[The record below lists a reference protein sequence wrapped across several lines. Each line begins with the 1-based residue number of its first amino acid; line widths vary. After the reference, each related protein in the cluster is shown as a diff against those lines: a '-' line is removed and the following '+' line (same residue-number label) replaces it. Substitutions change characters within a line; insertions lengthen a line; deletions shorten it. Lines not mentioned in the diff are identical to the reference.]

1 MIEVNQ
7 IIKNLI
13 PTEPVTVIKVQA
25 LGNMYSIRYTGVT
38 TNKTSS
44 KVITKEQFE
53 SLEVLTSEGE
63 FNFKGN
69 PEKFV
74 MYAEAERIHSAYQF
88 DPLFAINCSVVDP
101 LPHQVEAVYK
111 FLLPQPKIRFLLA
124 DDTGAGK
131 TIMTGLLLKE
141 LIMRGIV
148 ERILIITPGGL
159 TKQWQED
166 EMGVK
171 FNIPFTLVN
180 RSLFTADPNI
190 FRTANKIVTSID
202 FISREDVLSVV
213 SNTSWDMVIFDESHK
228 LSAYEYGQK
237 TYKSKRYETAYV
249 LSQQCEHMLLLTATP
264 HRGRTDTFKKLLQ
277 LLDEDI
283 FATDDVATERV
294 KELSKDG
301 LNKFFIRRLKG
312 DMKDWNGNPLY
323 KNRFTKTISY
333 QLTPEEKYLYD
344 QVTNYLT
351 QRKEEAT
358 EEKNIHVTLA
368 LAVMQ
373 RRLVSS
379 IFAIKNTLFKRWNA
393 LQGIVDE
400 VNKNPNI
407 WKQRQ
412 KLELVDVDNMDQYD
426 DLEDDEK
433 DALDNILSD
442 PKKFKLFTTSKSLG
456 EIANEAQEVKRLYD
470 IANQLYNQNQEE
482 KKYIQLKEL
491 LKSQGVIYGQ
501 KLVIFTEHKDTLL
514 YLQERLTNNGYKVA
528 VIHGG
533 LSVDDR
539 RASQWQFMAP
549 DTQILIATD
558 AAGEGINLQFC
569 RLLINWDIPW
579 NPNRLEQRMG
589 RIHRY
594 VQKEDVLVF
603 NMVADNTR
611 EGQVLSKLLTK
622 LDIIRESMGDDRVY
636 DVIQD
641 VLKDVSLEAIISSV
655 FDGKKSDLD
664 LFLNQNNQ
672 QLESEFKNRIE
683 EQQNA
688 IAHSEV
694 DYKDARILKE
704 DSDEKRLQPI
714 YIQLFFERAF
724 RYLGGQYDA
733 VQKGI
738 YKITSIPD
746 ILSKQLKESYNI
758 LADNLSQLLF
768 CFDKQI
774 FLDYQNT
781 AAILG
786 KVHYINPGN
795 ALFDALVD
803 CVRKE
808 FKEEMLK
815 GTILVSPEDTEE
827 YFAFFVKN
835 QITDNR
841 PNKGDD
847 SIANELLSFIYQTT
861 DGSYHS
867 TSPAKFLDLHAPSQF
882 AKEILPPETVQ
893 SHEVMSWAFE
903 NITLPLF
910 EETKVKVEE
919 DSAKRQEYLRTAFS
933 QIIMDLDIAINEMQM
948 KAFMGDMKLQEK
960 LLHKIERKKEL
971 MHKREERIAEMG
983 QMTEVSPKEPEIIGC
998 AYVVPLSQVEYE
1010 QHFHMKRDEE
1020 VEAIAMQVA
1029 MEYETSQGRTPG
1041 DVSKQ
1046 NLGYDIKSIDAYEMK
1061 RYIEVKG
1068 RATTDGVMLSEN
1080 EWNRLA
1086 QLGNKAWLYIVVNC
1100 KTTPELYRIQNPAE
1114 RLSFEKMSKGVQ
1126 YYLPLE
1132 EWQQKYIKKL
1142 TAIFDTIEYQTS
1154 DVVSVMFAHQSTE
1167 AWTTLCNSIL
1177 GARMNIT
1184 GSWPMDTEM
1193 ANRSL
1198 GLAAAALESSVT
1210 VSCRPSERNGF
1221 ETFKRVKKAIETKV
1235 TEEVNALYELG
1246 FRGADLLTAC
1256 FGQAV
1261 SEFGKYETVEKADGS
1276 EVTVGELLELA
1287 RTAAFNALLRGFDGD
1302 EYTRFYIGWL
1312 QMNGIG
1318 DTDFDDAA
1326 KFARVGMSVNIS
1338 DIFDKHLL
1346 IRTGNKQHLATYK
1359 ERVVKDKLGIE
1370 ASDPLIDQVHR
1381 AMDNWHSGDR
1391 GKLLRHIKVV
1401 GSEASSPFWRV
1412 LASLKELL
1420 PEGDDLTQVQGL
1432 ISNSADLIQHCSDE
1446 ITYTQGTLFE

>member
-1 MIEVNQ
+1 MVEVNQ
-7 IIKNLI
+7 IVKNLI
-13 PTEPVTVIKVQA
+13 PSEPVMINKVQA
-25 LGNMYSIRYTGVT
+25 LGKMYSIRYTGINS
-38 TNKTSS
+38 NKSS
-44 KVITKEQFE
+44 TKVITKDQFDT
-53 SLEVLTSEGE
+53 LEVLASEGE

-74 MYAEAERIHSAYQF
+74 LYAEAERIHSAYQF

-141 LIMRGIV
+141 LLIRGIV
-148 ERILIITPGGL
+148 ERILIVTPGGL

-180 RSLFTADPNI
+180 RTTFNSDPNI

-202 FISREDVLSVV
+202 FISRDDVLSVV
-213 SNTSWDMVIFDESHK
+213 SNTSWDIIIFDESHK

-237 TYKSKRYETAYV
+237 IYKSRRYEAAYV

-283 FATDDVATERV
+283 FATDDVASERV

-301 LNKFFIRRLKG
+301 LNKFFIRRLKE
-312 DMKDWNGNPLY
+312 DMKDWEGNPLY
-323 KNRFTKTISY
+323 KNRYTRTISY

-358 EEKNIHVTLA
+358 EERNIHVTLA

-379 IFAIKNTLFKRWNA
+379 IFAIKNTLYKRWIA

-426 DLEDDEK
+426 ELEDDEK

-442 PKKFKLFTTSKSLG
+442 PKKFKLFTTSKSLN
-456 EIANEAQEVKRLYD
+456 EIAQEAQEVKRLYD
-470 IANQLYNQNQEE
+470 IANRLYHQNQEE

-491 LKSQGVIYGQ
+491 LKSQGVIDGE

-514 YLQERLTNNGYKVA
+514 YLQERLTNNGYRVA

-539 RASQWQFMAP
+539 RAAQWEFMSP
-549 DTQILIATD
+549 ETQILIATD

-594 VQKEDVLVF
+594 GQKEDVLVF

-611 EGQVLSKLLTK
+611 EGQVLAKLLTK
-622 LDIIRESMGDDRVY
+622 LDVIRESMGDDRVY

-655 FDGKKSDLD
+655 FDGKESDLD
-664 LFLNQNNQ
+664 HFLDRNNQ
-672 QLESEFKNRIE
+672 ELEVDFRQRIE
-683 EQQNA
+683 EQQNT
-688 IAHSEV
+688 IAHSPV

-724 RYLGGQYDA
+724 HYLGGNYQR
-733 VQKGI
+733 VQEGI
-738 YKITSIPD
+738 YQIITLPEIVG
-746 ILSKQLKESYNI
+746 KQLKDKYNI
-758 LADNLSQLLF
+758 LPDLVGHLLF

-795 ALFDALVD
+795 ALFDALID
-803 CVRKE
+803 CVRHD

-815 GTILVSPEDTEE
+815 GTVLVSPEDTEE
-827 YFAFFVKN
+827 YFAFFVKS
-835 QITDNR
+835 QIIDNR
-841 PNKGDD
+841 PNRGDE
-847 SIANELLSFIYQTT
+847 SVANELLSFIYTKP
-861 DGSYHS
+861 DGNYAC
-867 TSPAKFLDLHAPSQF
+867 TSPAKFLDLHAPAQF
-882 AKEILPPETVQ
+882 AKEILPPQPVKNE
-893 SHEVMSWAFE
+893 EVTSWSFE
-903 NITLPLF
+903 NITLPLL
-910 EETKVKVEE
+910 EETQSKVEE
-919 DSAKRQEYLRTAFS
+919 DSSKRIEYLRTAFT
-933 QIIMDLDIAINEMQM
+933 QIIMDLDISINEMQM
-948 KAFMGDMKLQEK
+948 KAFMGDQKTQEK
-960 LLHKIERKKEL
+960 LLHKNDRKNEL
-971 MHKREERIAEMG
+971 MKKREERIADME
-983 QMTEVSPKEPEIIGC
+983 QMTEIAPKEPEILGC
-998 AYVVPLSQVEYE
+998 AYVVPLTQVEYE
-1010 QHFHMKRDEE
+1010 QHFKMNRDDE

-1029 MEYETSQGRTPG
+1029 MDYETSHGRTPE

-1046 NLGYDIKSIDAYEMK
+1046 NLGYDVKSIDSYEMK

-1068 RATTDGVMLSEN
+1068 RAQTDGVMLSEN

-1086 QLGNKAWLYIVVNC
+1086 QLGEKAWLYIVINC
-1100 KTTPELYRIQNPAE
+1100 KTTPQLYRIQNPAK
-1114 RLSFEKMSKGVQ
+1114 RLSFQKMTKGIQ

-1132 EWQQKYIKKL
+1132 EWQQKYIK
-1142 TAIFDTIEYQTS
+1142 E
-1154 DVVSVMFAHQSTE
+1154 
-1167 AWTTLCNSIL
+1167 
-1177 GARMNIT
+1177 
-1184 GSWPMDTEM
+1184 
-1193 ANRSL
+1193 
-1198 GLAAAALESSVT
+1198 
-1210 VSCRPSERNGF
+1210 
-1221 ETFKRVKKAIETKV
+1221 
-1235 TEEVNALYELG
+1235 
-1246 FRGADLLTAC
+1246 
-1256 FGQAV
+1256 
-1261 SEFGKYETVEKADGS
+1261 
-1276 EVTVGELLELA
+1276 
-1287 RTAAFNALLRGFDGD
+1287 
-1302 EYTRFYIGWL
+1302 
-1312 QMNGIG
+1312 
-1318 DTDFDDAA
+1318 
-1326 KFARVGMSVNIS
+1326 
-1338 DIFDKHLL
+1338 
-1346 IRTGNKQHLATYK
+1346 
-1359 ERVVKDKLGIE
+1359 
-1370 ASDPLIDQVHR
+1370 
-1381 AMDNWHSGDR
+1381 
-1391 GKLLRHIKVV
+1391 
-1401 GSEASSPFWRV
+1401 
-1412 LASLKELL
+1412 
-1420 PEGDDLTQVQGL
+1420 
-1432 ISNSADLIQHCSDE
+1432 
-1446 ITYTQGTLFE
+1446 